1 MDINDIATKEDLRD
15 MLNDFTKEIEYA
27 LESKTEEV
35 RFIKSKQVRD
45 MLSISE
51 GTLKEYRIKGI
62 IKYQKVNGTFYYNK
76 EEIIGT
82 FSASK
87 I

>member
-1 MDINDIATKEDLRD
+1 MDINEIATKEDLRD
-15 MLNDFTKEIEYA
+15 MLNDLSKKIEDT
-27 LESKTEEV
+27 LESKREEV
-35 RFIKSKQVRD
+35 RFIKSKQVRE

-51 GTLKEYRIKGI
+51 GTLKEYRIKGV
-62 IKYQKVNGTFYYNK
+62 IKYQKVNGTFYYK
-76 EEIIGT
+76 EKEIIGT

>member
-27 LESKTEEV
+27 LESKREEV
-35 RFIKSKQVRD
+35 RFIKSKQVRE

-51 GTLKEYRIKGI
+51 GTLKKYRIKGI
-62 IKYQKVNGTFYYNK
+62 IKGKKHLGTFYYNK
-76 EEIIGT
+76 QEIIGT
-82 FSASK
+82 FSAS
-87 I
+87 